1 MSENVDKINFLEFL
15 PNESYNL
22 DFKTTKNLTINGKNF
37 KKSVLTEE
45 NKENKEIGH
54 IVYCDNGEIN
64 YILFTTGAS
73 NFVFHF
79 ETGVSLDISK
89 EYSIAFSKDN
99 DKTFLIN
106 SIDMEIIIE
115 INEDYFFEYN
125 KYFYYIV
132 AGNCLSKNKNKEYY
146 NNRGEGACLFDAF
159 AQIFFRIDYD
169 NDENEKDINY
179 NHYNKVKETSLELR
193 KIVAE
198 IHKVALSNYNSY
210 KDEHKNDPNFE
221 VNRNIFDNINNYFS
235 IKSDIKGSE
244 GEKYIKNIQRDSV
257 WGEDYEIQILSKYF
271 NLNCNLIQDNIN
283 YAQMNINILN
293 KEIEKNNPDKSK
305 ELTEHLQKANKELEN
320 AKNNGLKFFNQSKND
335 NYDKMYPFLDDDN
348 NTYAYPYIFCNIGN
362 NHWEL
367 KKHYCKLDFEK
378 ESTEAKK
385 RFKDLIKGNYK
396 VNKKKPSNDETQEIA
411 NIIKA
416 IDVFINSGSSSSKPV
431 DYSDEV
437 VSVVGSIDGSSSSTS
452 STSTTNDYGDEVV
465 DVVDAIDGS
474 SSSSSTT
481 NDYNDEVVDVLGALE
496 QSSSSSSITGTTTA
510 SSSSSSVTS
519 TTFIVSEEK
528 TNLKN
533 YFMKTSYIIKKGN
546 KKYLFAEIINTPPVP
561 TLLTNR
567 PLGPYKEI
575 YKNDEITITEF
586 WQNKLIDT
594 DQIGYIIE
602 DGAEKYGVVPDFG

>member
-1 MSENVDKINFLEFL
+1 MSENVDKIDFLQFL
-15 PNESYNL
+15 PNEPYNL
-22 DFKTTKNLTINGKNF
+22 DFKTTKKLTINGQKFNR
-37 KKSVLTEE
+37 SVLTEE
-45 NKENKEIGH
+45 NKENKESGH

-64 YILFTTGAS
+64 YILFTTGES

-79 ETGVSLDISK
+79 ETGVSLNNSK
-89 EYSIAFSKDN
+89 EYSFAFSKDN

-106 SIDMEIIIE
+106 SIDLNTVIE
-115 INEDYFFEYN
+115 INEQYFFEYN
-125 KYFYYIV
+125 DYYYYIV
-132 AGNCLSKNKNKEYY
+132 AGNCLSSNENKEYY

-159 AQIFFRIDYD
+159 AQIFFPIDYD
-169 NDENEKDINY
+169 NVKNKADINI
-179 NHYNKVKETSLELR
+179 NHYNKVKETSKELR
-193 KIVAE
+193 KIVAR
-198 IHKVALSNYNSY
+198 IHTEALSNYNSY
-210 KDEHKNDPNFE
+210 HYALKDNPDTPYYK
-221 VNRNIFDNINNYFS
+221 NIFDNINNYFS
-235 IKSDIKGSE
+235 IKSNIKGSE
-244 GEKYIKNIQRDSV
+244 GEKYIRNIEFDSV

-271 NLNCNLIQDNIN
+271 NLNCNLIQDNKN
-283 YAQMNINILN
+283 FAQMNINILK
-293 KEIEKNNPDKSK
+293 KEIDKNNNPDNLK

-320 AKNNGLKFFNQSKND
+320 AKKSGLKFFNQSKND
-335 NYDKMYPFLDDDN
+335 NYDKMYPFLDKDN

-367 KKHYCKLDFEK
+367 KKHYCKLDFKK

-385 RFKDLIKGNYK
+385 RFEDLKKGIYED
-396 VNKKKPSNDETQEIA
+396 NKKKPSNDETQEIA

-437 VSVVGSIDGSSSSTS
+437 VGVVGAVDGSSSGS
-452 STSTTNDYGDEVV
+452 SSSKPVDYNDEVV

-474 SSSSSTT
+474 SSSTSTT

-528 TNLKN
+528 TNLIN

-546 KKYLFAEIINTPPVP
+546 KNYLFAEIINTPPVP

-594 DQIGYIIE
+594 NQIGYIIE
-602 DGAEKYGVVPDFG
+602 DGAEKYGVVPDF

>member
-1 MSENVDKINFLEFL
+1 MSENLDKIDFLQL
-15 PNESYNL
+15 LLNESLYNL
-22 DFKTTKNLTINGKNF
+22 DIKNTKNLTINGKNF
-37 KKSVLTEE
+37 NRSVLT
-45 NKENKEIGH
+45 KENEESGH
-54 IVYCDNGEIN
+54 IVYCDNGIIN
-64 YILFTTGAS
+64 YILFTTGES

-89 EYSIAFSKDN
+89 GYSIAFSKYN
-99 DKTFLIN
+99 DKTILIN
-106 SIDMEIIIE
+106 SFDMEIIIE
-115 INEDYFFEYN
+115 INKDYFFEYN
-125 KYFYYIV
+125 DYYYYIA
-132 AGNCLSKNKNKEYY
+132 AGNCLSNNVNKQYY
-146 NNRGEGACLFDAF
+146 NNRGQGACLFDAF
-159 AQIFFRIDYD
+159 AQIFFPIDYD
-169 NDENEKDINY
+169 NVKNKADIN
-179 NHYNKVKETSLELR
+179 YNKVKETSKELR
-193 KIVAE
+193 NIVAQ
-198 IHKVALSNYNSY
+198 IHKVALINYNNYNDALKNNPAIPYY
-210 KDEHKNDPNFE
+210 K
-221 VNRNIFDNINNYFS
+221 NIFDNIKNYFS
-235 IKSDIKGSE
+235 IKSDIKGNE
-244 GEKYIKNIQRDSV
+244 GEKYIKNIQRDGV

-271 NLNCNLIQDNIN
+271 NLNCNLIQDNIKF
-283 YAQMNINILN
+283 AEMRINILN
-293 KEIEKNNPDKSK
+293 KEIEKKNPDKST